1 MILYIENPIGST
13 QKLLDLIKESGK
25 AAEYKTNTQKS
36 IAFLYTNNELRER
49 KTKKTISVIIAT
61 TTKSYLGIFNQGG
74 KRSVLRKL

>member
-36 IAFLYTNNELRER
+36 IAFLYTNNELAKR
-49 KTKKTISVIIAT
+49 KTKKTIPFTIVA
-61 TTKSYLGIFNQGG
+61 K
-74 KRSVLRKL
+74 KK